1 MNDPS
6 APKLSLAPI
15 LIGGLLLRGLV
26 YLFLDP
32 GNNDPHH
39 LIIDYILQHGVPPRS
54 DYSCLSFHPPLYYLM
69 ASVFARFAEE
79 LVSNPVIRG
88 KIVQS
93 FSLLL
98 SIGNLFL
105 IYLFVARTQ
114 LLTARGRVHALLLAS
129 VLPQFVIFGNFI
141 SNDSLSYLVGTI
153 CFVQAFR
160 YIETPH
166 RRNLVLLALALGA
179 GLLTKGTFIAF
190 VPVLVGVV
198 AAGQMVQVRPAG
210 ARIAAVALFCSLLL
224 VTGGY
229 KFVENTIHMGR
240 PIVHGLDM
248 EPEWM
253 HEQLGTYQGLG
264 SILDVN
270 VLKLVRD
277 PFLDDQTRHSFPLL
291 LYGTFWQPYI
301 LESNLVATREGF
313 LTIFPR
319 LIYVAGIPLTL
330 LMLIGLGSRVARS
343 LPLRDLLRAAGTG
356 TTSRQQG
363 TTTMLLLSFNLAI
376 VVAAGVKYDVWS
388 CFQGRLL
395 FPSMI
400 GLVLASGWGVETIA
414 RRAPRLIPVLDGG
427 LAVVYALLAAYLAVE
442 IGHAVAR

>member
-1 MNDPS
+1 MTDPPGTKS
-6 APKLSLAPI
+6 PLAPI
-15 LIGGLLLRGLV
+15 LIGGLLLRGIV
-26 YLFLDP
+26 YLFLNP

-39 LIIDYILQHGVPPRS
+39 LIISYILQHGFPPTS

-69 ASVFARFAEE
+69 AAPFAKFA
-79 LVSNPVIRG
+79 LAFVSNLRMHG
-88 KIVQS
+88 KIVQLL
-93 FSLLL
+93 SLLL
-98 SIGNLFL
+98 SLANLYL
-105 IYLFVARTQ
+105 IYLFVARTR
-114 LLTARGRVHALLLAS
+114 LLTMRGRVHALLLAA

-160 YIETPH
+160 YIDAPH
-166 RRNLVLLALALGA
+166 RRNLVLLALALGV

-198 AAGQMVQVRPAG
+198 AAGEVVRSRP
-210 ARIAAVALFCSLLL
+210 RIAALALFCVL
-224 VTGGY
+224 VLFTGGY
-229 KFVENTIHMGR
+229 KFAENTIQMGR

-253 HEQLGTYQGLG
+253 HEQLGTYQGPS

-270 VLKLVRD
+270 VLKLVGD
-277 PFLDDQTRHSFPLL
+277 PFFSDQTRHSFPLL

-319 LIYVAGIPLTL
+319 LIYVAGIPVTI
-330 LMLIGLGSRVARS
+330 LMLIGLGTRVARS
-343 LPLRDLLRAAGTG
+343 RPIRELLRGAGPD
-356 TTSRQQG
+356 TTSRRQG
-363 TTTMLLLSFNLAI
+363 TTTVLLLSFNLAI
-376 VVAAGVKYDVWS
+376 IVAAGVKYDVWS

-400 GLVLASGWGVETIA
+400 GLVLGMGWGVETVV
-414 RRAPRLIPVLDGG
+414 RRFPRLVPVLDGG
-427 LAVVYALLAAYLAVE
+427 LPVVYALLAAYLAIEV
-442 IGHAVAR
+442 GHAMAS